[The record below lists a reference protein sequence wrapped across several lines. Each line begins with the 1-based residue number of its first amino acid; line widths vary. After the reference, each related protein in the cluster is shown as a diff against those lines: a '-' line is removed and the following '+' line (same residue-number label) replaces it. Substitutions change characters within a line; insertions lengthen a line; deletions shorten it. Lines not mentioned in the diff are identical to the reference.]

1 MFFDTAIILE
11 REKGWG
17 GIARKRERRGV
28 GRCEGGERNVRW
40 RDLICV
46 RVCVRVF
53 HGYWK

>member
-17 GIARKRERRGV
+17 GIARKREKGV
-28 GRCEGGERNVRW
+28 ERCEGGERNVRW